1 MEKEANYSKEELTLN
16 VNFVT
21 ARKMI
26 TVLLEVKVYSVL
38 T

>member
-26 TVLLEVKVYSVL
+26 NRTS
-38 T
+38 